1 MQSKVILVTGATG
14 FVGKN
19 FIKYL
24 LKKEQGVKIIT
35 LNRNLEKAEKIFRED
50 NVINLDLN
58 EEGVYRKINKMKPNI
73 IIHLA
78 SYLTSLRSKEV
89 LEELIKVNIEFPTK
103 LLNIFEANQIEYFF
117 NFGTFAEYVKGTEKI
132 ENAYLYSATKSAFKS
147 ILDFYSNIL
156 NFKYFNLIPYS
167 IYGRQD
173 NQKKV
178 IDYIIDSIFSSSK
191 IDMSLGE
198 QVLDFIHI
206 DDICEYIY
214 KILKNRDKIPNKEN
228 LFLGT
233 GKGTSIRELSLIIEK
248 IYKKNV
254 NINWGGKPYRENDIF
269 YAVAPIQKNKLY
281 LNWNPEISLEK
292 GIKIYYE
299 ESK

>member
-1 MQSKVILVTGATG
+1 MENKIILITGATG

-24 LKKEQGVKIIT
+24 LKKENKIRIIT
-35 LNRNLEKAEKIFRED
+35 LNRNIEKANKMFKEK
-50 NVINLDLN
+50 NVTNLDLN
-58 EEGVYRKINKMKPNI
+58 EDDIYIKINKMKPNI
-73 IIHLA
+73 VIHLA
-78 SYLTSLRSKEV
+78 SYLTSLRTKKV

-103 LLNIFEANQIEYFF
+103 LLNEFEVNQIEYFF
-117 NFGTFAEYVKGTEKI
+117 NFGTFAEYAMGTEKI

-147 ILDFYSNIL
+147 ILDFYSNTL
-156 NFKYFNLIPYS
+156 KFKYFNLIPYS
-167 IYGRQD
+167 IYGRKD

-178 IDYIIDSIFSSSK
+178 MDYIVDSMYSSSK

-198 QVLDFIHI
+198 QILDFIHI

-214 KILKNRDKIPNKEN
+214 KILKNRDRIPNKEN

-233 GKGTSIRELSLIIEK
+233 GKGTSIKELSLIMES
-248 IYKKNV
+248 IYKKSV

-281 LNWNPEISLEK
+281 LNWNPKISIEK